1 MDRITLP
8 IKELQQA
15 GVPEWC
21 AKMTADSILSLYKRK
36 DGKSPYWWLRFVVPE
51 PLQAQLGTL
60 KRGSTEQ
67 TDKRLAR
74 KEACRLMAE
83 WCAPLLPPVGV
94 SAAPAD
100 EPLDLN
106 GLPPETPLRLV
117 TLTHELI
124 EELCR
129 ARRDATMW
137 SAEDDMN
144 GVSSEGLE
152 HEDEPTG
159 EMSGVSSVDE
169 STMGE
174 HEDAM
179 DGDLPPGVFTLT
191 EHFSEWEPRLRS
203 VIERGPRSA
212 DFRAVAN
219 EAVDFAAV
227 LGYQV
232 STNDPAFV
240 AFVRNFAI
248 SEMRSYKA
256 IQGAREGEV
265 TEAVG
270 FAGVPPAAGSHKLGY
285 LLEQWQANRT
295 RHLKP
300 ATAELYSTRFRA
312 FVEHVND
319 IPCRAV
325 TSLHV
330 TRFLE
335 DMVYGGHLTEKT
347 ANAGYL
353 PALRAV
359 FTYGVSI
366 QLIDQNPMLDISK
379 PKLSKAERAAQTKKR
394 RPFST
399 GELNVLFASRW
410 YTDKSRDLGRSAA
423 VAGHARYWVPL
434 IELCQNLRPEE
445 ACQLEVT
452 DVAVIDGTHAL
463 RVEEVIATS
472 ADDDGR
478 RPLEREKSVKSEAS
492 KRWIPVHQRL
502 LDLGWAEFVTSR
514 KNATPVGW
522 LFPELRRGKN
532 NSDAFNKRFNDFL
545 QKKLN
550 LKLVQ
555 YGLRHT
561 WEDERRR
568 AQAHASS
575 TQCAWPPGMF
585 FAIAGRASTEE
596 EEGSAANYGEGYD
609 VRDLKFFLDQLQF
622 GGVNWP
628 MRWPEW
634 ARLYGQLAD

>member
-21 AKMTADSILSLYKRK
+21 AKMTANSILSLYKRK
-36 DGKSPYWWLRFVVPE
+36 DGKSPYWWLKFEVPE
-51 PLQAQLGTL
+51 PLQAQLGTR
-60 KRGSTEQ
+60 KRGSTKQ

-74 KEACRLMAE
+74 KEASRLIAE
-83 WCAPLLPPVGV
+83 WCAPLLPPDGV

-100 EPLDLN
+100 EPPNPND
-106 GLPPETPLRLV
+106 LPPELPLRPV

-144 GVSSEGLE
+144 GVSSEGLKDE
-152 HEDEPTG
+152 GEPTG
-159 EMSGVSSVDE
+159 EVSGVSSDDE
-169 STMGE
+169 RT
-174 HEDAM
+174 M
-179 DGDLPPGVFTLT
+179 DGDLPAGVFTLS
-191 EHFSEWEPRLRS
+191 EHFSEWEPRFRS
-203 VIERGPRSA
+203 VIERGRSSA
-212 DFRAVAN
+212 DFRAVAD

-227 LGYQV
+227 LGYRV
-232 STNDPAFV
+232 STNDPSFV

-248 SEMRSYKA
+248 SEMRSHKA
-256 IQGAREGEV
+256 IQGAREGDV

-300 ATAELYSTRFRA
+300 GTAKLYATRFRN
-312 FVEHVND
+312 FIEHVHD
-319 IPCRAV
+319 IPCRVV
-325 TSLHV
+325 TSFHV

-335 DMVYGGHLTEKT
+335 DVVYGGHLTEKT

-359 FTYGVSI
+359 FKYGVSL
-366 QLIDQNPMLDISK
+366 QLIDQDPMPDISK
-379 PKLSKAERAAQTKKR
+379 PRLSRAEREAQTNKR
-394 RPFST
+394 APFST
-399 GELNVLFASRW
+399 DELNVLFASRW
-410 YTDKSRDLGRSAA
+410 YADESRNLGRSAA
-423 VAGHARYWVPL
+423 VVGHARYWVPL

-445 ACQLEVT
+445 ACQLGVT

-463 RVEEVIATS
+463 RVEEVIALKS
-472 ADDDGR
+472 DDDGR
-478 RPLEREKSVKSEAS
+478 RPLERVKSVKSEAS
-492 KRWIPVHQRL
+492 ERWIPVHQKL
-502 LDLGWAEFVTSR
+502 LDLGWADFVASR
-514 KNATPVGW
+514 KNATAEGW

-545 QKKLN
+545 HERLN

-568 AQAHASS
+568 AQARASS
-575 TQCAWPPGMF
+575 TQGAWPPGMF

-609 VRDLKFFLDQLQF
+609 IDDVKYFLDQLLF
-622 GGVNWP
+622 EGVKWP
-628 MRWPEW
+628 IAWPDW
-634 ARLYGQLAD
+634 ANLYGPSND